1 MAHFVLYVCNPLYR
15 FTRCNHLMLF
25 ITVHL
30 YKCVYI
36 LYHDSLNKSCLLFPY
51 PDSFN
56 RSVCYHFLRFTFLMR
71 LLSSSLVIKIILNYF
86 LNKAFIADMIP
97 FVAIAPI
104 IKPIKPP
111 GIFIS
116 VPPTVLILNLNSL

>member
-1 MAHFVLYVCNPLYR
+1 MLSFFTIHFPHAFVIIKLG
-15 FTRCNHLMLF
+15 
-25 ITVHL
+25 
-30 YKCVYI
+30 YK
-36 LYHDSLNKSCLLFPY
+36 D
-51 PDSFN
+51 
-56 RSVCYHFLRFTFLMR
+56 
-71 LLSSSLVIKIILNYF
+71 YF
-86 LNKAFIADMIP
+86 FNKAFIADMIP